1 MAADKFSVFLLILKS
16 LWTLIR
22 ADVEVSCILSESCI
36 LPCNFHP
43 GAETIIHWV
52 QVAENIQVHSFYYN
66 KDQLGHQ
73 NQNFRNRTSLFKD
86 QISRGNASL
95 QLTGVGVQD
104 QDRYKC
110 YTSTTGRNKESFINL
125 RVDAPV
131 SKVNMEQVGNRIIC
145 SSEGIYPKPDL
156 TWSTRPPSNLN
167 LQNQTSIQQTEQQL
181 YNISSSLIL
190 SDSETDLIYI
200 CTISTRKNW
209 RRVSLFKPTSKTTSD
224 SETTI
229 PCTESRTKTLTGLVW
244 RFNHSQ
250 IIVTKSGANVKYT
263 VSEEWRQ
270 QVKGVSESGSLML
283 QDLSSHHE
291 GKYSCEVSDAEET
304 LITNTFLRREK
315 SQDTEVSCVFMESCI
330 LPCSFQSGA
339 ETIIHWILVTAGD
352 PHAHSYY
359 SNQDQLGLQHQRF
372 RGRTSL
378 FKDQISRGNASL
390 QLTGVEVQ
398 DQDRYRCFTSTMG
411 ENKESLINLR
421 VDAPVSKVNMEQV
434 GNRIICSSEGIYP
447 EPDLTW
453 STRPPSNLNLQN
465 QTSIQQTEQQLYNIS
480 SSLILSDSE
489 TDLSY
494 ICTISTRKNWRRVTL
509 FKTTFIN
516 GSNPETTI
524 SCPDSI
530 TSITGFS
537 LTWRFNHSQII
548 LNQSRADISYTV
560 SEEWRQQVK
569 GVSESGSLMLQDLS
583 SHHEGIYSCEVSDAE
598 ETLITN
604 TFLRREK
611 SQDTEV
617 SCVFME
623 SCILPCSFQSGADP
637 VIHWIQET
645 AGNPYVHS
653 YYSNQDQL
661 GLQDQYFRGRTSL
674 FKDQI
679 SRGNASLQLTGVEV
693 QDEDIYKCHT
703 STNRGSEDSLINL
716 RVDAPVSKV
725 NMEQVGNRIICSS
738 EGIYPEPD
746 LTWSTRPPSN
756 LNLQNQTSIQ
766 QTEQQLYNIS
776 SSLILSDSET
786 DLSYICT
793 ISTHSNS
800 RRVTLFK
807 TIFTFINGSNPET
820 TISCPDS
827 ITSITGFSLTW
838 RFNHSQI
845 ILNQSRADI
854 SYTVSEE
861 WRQQVK
867 GVSESGSLM
876 LQDLSSHHEGI
887 YSCEVSDA
895 EETLITN
902 TFLRREK
909 SQDTEVSCVFME
921 SCILPCSFQSGADP
935 IIHWIQVTAGNL
947 YVHSF
952 YNNQDQLRLQNQH
965 FRNRTSLFKDQISRG
980 NASLQLTGVEV
991 QDQGGYRCY
1000 TSTMRGKEESFINL
1014 RVDAPVSKVNMEQVG
1029 NRIICSSE
1037 GIYPE
1042 PDLTW
1047 STSPPSNLN
1056 LQNQTSIQQTEQQLY
1071 NISSSLILSD
1081 SETDLI
1087 YICTISTHSNS
1098 RRAALC
1104 KTNTEVSCVFMESCI
1119 LPCSFQNDTDP
1130 VIHWIKE
1137 TGHIPVHSFYSNQ
1150 DQLTDQDHQYINRT
1164 SLFKDQISRGNASL
1178 QLTGVEVQDQGGYI
1192 CCISTMRGEEASCIN
1207 LRVDAPVSKVNME
1220 QVGNRIICSSE
1231 GIYPEP
1237 DLTWSTRPPSNLT
1250 LQNQTSIQQTEQQL
1264 YNISSS
1270 LILSDSETDL
1280 IYICTISTRS
1290 NSRNTTWRKPHTEVS
1305 CVFMESCILPCSFQ
1319 SGADPVIHWILVTA
1333 GNLHVHSFYF
1343 NQDQLGL
1350 QDQRFRNRT
1359 SLFKDQISRG
1369 NASLQLTGVEVQD
1382 QGGYRCFTSTMRG
1395 KEESFINLR
1404 VDAPVSKVN
1413 MEQ

>member
-1 MAADKFSVFLLILKS
+1 MVMAVVKFPVFCLVLTFLL
-16 LWTLIR
+16 T
-22 ADVEVSCILSESCI
+22 
-36 LPCNFHP
+36 F
-43 GAETIIHWV
+43 T
-52 QVAENIQVHSFYYN
+52 
-66 KDQLGHQ
+66 
-73 NQNFRNRTSLFKD
+73 
-86 QISRGNASL
+86 RG
-95 QLTGVGVQD
+95 
-104 QDRYKC
+104 
-110 YTSTTGRNKESFINL
+110 
-125 RVDAPV
+125 
-131 SKVNMEQVGNRIIC
+131 
-145 SSEGIYPKPDL
+145 
-156 TWSTRPPSNLN
+156 
-167 LQNQTSIQQTEQQL
+167 
-181 YNISSSLIL
+181 
-190 SDSETDLIYI
+190 
-200 CTISTRKNW
+200 
-209 RRVSLFKPTSKTTSD
+209 
-224 SETTI
+224 
-229 PCTESRTKTLTGLVW
+229 
-244 RFNHSQ
+244 
-250 IIVTKSGANVKYT
+250 
-263 VSEEWRQ
+263 
-270 QVKGVSESGSLML
+270 
-283 QDLSSHHE
+283 
-291 GKYSCEVSDAEET
+291 
-304 LITNTFLRREK
+304 
-315 SQDTEVSCVFMESCI
+315 DTEVSCVFMESCI

-453 STRPPSNLNLQN
+453 STRPPSNLTLQN

-509 FKTTFIN
+509 LKTTFIN

-637 VIHWIQET
+637 VIHWTQVT

-786 DLSYICT
+786 DLIYICT

-807 TIFTFINGSNPET
+807 TTFTFINGSNPET
-820 TISCPDS
+820 TISCTTSNAS
-827 ITSITGFSLTW
+827 ITGFSLTWRFNHSQIILNQSRADINYTVSEEWRQQVKGVSESGSLMLQDLSSHHEGIYSCEVSDAEETLITNTFLRREKSQDTEVSCVFMESCILPCSFQSGADPVIHWTQVTAGNPSVHSYYRNQDQLRLQNQRFRNRTSLFKDQISRGNASLQLTGVEVQDQGRYRCYTRTNGRKEESFINLRVDAPVSKVNMEQVGNRIICSSEGIYPEPDLTWSTSPPSNLNLQNQTSIQQTEQQLYNISSSLILSDSETDLIYICTISTRSNSRNTTLFIPTSISVSDSETTISCTTSIASITGFSLTW

-921 SCILPCSFQSGADP
+921 SCILPCSFQGGADP
-935 IIHWIQVTAGNL
+935 VIHWTQLTVETPL
-947 YVHSF
+947 VHSYYF
-952 YNNQDQLRLQNQH
+952 NKDQLRLQDQR

-1087 YICTISTHSNS
+1087 YICTISTRSNS
-1098 RRAALC
+1098 RR
-1104 KTNTEVSCVFMESCI
+1104 V
-1119 LPCSFQNDTDP
+1119 
-1130 VIHWIKE
+1130 
-1137 TGHIPVHSFYSNQ
+1137 
-1150 DQLTDQDHQYINRT
+1150 
-1164 SLFKDQISRGNASL
+1164 SLFIPKDSTNVGAIIG
-1178 QLTGVEVQDQGGYI
+1178 GVV
-1192 CCISTMRGEEASCIN
+1192 
-1207 LRVDAPVSKVNME
+1207 
-1220 QVGNRIICSSE
+1220 
-1231 GIYPEP
+1231 
-1237 DLTWSTRPPSNLT
+1237 
-1250 LQNQTSIQQTEQQL
+1250 
-1264 YNISSS
+1264 
-1270 LILSDSETDL
+1270 
-1280 IYICTISTRS
+1280 
-1290 NSRNTTWRKPHTEVS
+1290 
-1305 CVFMESCILPCSFQ
+1305 
-1319 SGADPVIHWILVTA
+1319 ILVVAVAAVIFLVLHRKKKKGRQRNNRRESNHDETQMEMGFTA
-1333 GNLHVHSFYF
+1333 F
-1343 NQDQLGL
+1343 
-1350 QDQRFRNRT
+1350 
-1359 SLFKDQISRG
+1359 
-1369 NASLQLTGVEVQD
+1369 
-1382 QGGYRCFTSTMRG
+1382 
-1395 KEESFINLR
+1395 
-1404 VDAPVSKVN
+1404 
-1413 MEQ
+1413 